1 MMPDIDTFTAWTDEA
16 CERLPEVFFR
26 DLNLGVV
33 VSEDLKISP
42 DAIDDDLF
50 ILGQYER
57 SAMGKAIYIYY
68 GSFVKM
74 YEDWPEDD
82 IKDMIYHVL
91 KHEFTH
97 HMEGLANYRDLEVE
111 DEEQLARYKEMKKHD
126 YK

>member
-1 MMPDIDTFTAWTDEA
+1 MMPDIDTFTEWVDQA

-42 DAIDDDLF
+42 EAIDDDLF
-50 ILGQYER
+50 ILGQYEK
-57 SAMGKAIYIYY
+57 SAMGKAIYIHY
-68 GSFVKM
+68 GSFMNM
-74 YEDWPEDD
+74 YSDWPEDR

-111 DEEQLARYKEMKKHD
+111 DEIELARYKEMKRHD
-126 YK
+126 H

>member
-1 MMPDIDTFTAWTDEA
+1 
-16 CERLPEVFFR
+16 
-26 DLNLGVV
+26 
-33 VSEDLKISP
+33 
-42 DAIDDDLF
+42 
-50 ILGQYER
+50 
-57 SAMGKAIYIYY
+57 MGKAIYIYY

-111 DEEQLARYKEMKKHD
+111 DEEQLARYKEMKRNDHK
-126 YK
+126 